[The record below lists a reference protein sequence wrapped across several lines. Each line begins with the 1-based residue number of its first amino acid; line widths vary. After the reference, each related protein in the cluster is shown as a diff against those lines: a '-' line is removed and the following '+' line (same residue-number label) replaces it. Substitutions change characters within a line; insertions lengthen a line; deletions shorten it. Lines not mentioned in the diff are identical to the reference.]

1 MDFQVIS
8 FVITVITGVVSVVL
22 AVFAIWIGKSSERE
36 SRRNFERT
44 QNAMREYNDKTKEV
58 LAEIDK
64 RAAVIEKTV
73 TDSQQQL
80 LDTVTN
86 IVRETAVPTKPD
98 LGEQM
103 AAQFF
108 QVMMTDPA
116 KANDMITALQ
126 KFGEMPGN
134 LQAQKPSQLAKSPK
148 ALGQRKS

>member
-73 TDSQQQL
+73 TDSQQHCSIQSRISL
-80 LDTVTN
+80 EKQ
-86 IVRETAVPTKPD
+86 R
-98 LGEQM
+98 
-103 AAQFF
+103 F
-108 QVMMTDPA
+108 QR
-116 KANDMITALQ
+116 
-126 KFGEMPGN
+126 
-134 LQAQKPSQLAKSPK
+134 SQIWENRWRHSFSK
-148 ALGQRKS
+148 